1 MARTIK
7 TTKTASDEALPVKT
21 EVKTDEVNEVKEVV
35 DSAVTTEIVES
46 DVDKY
51 DVVLEKL
58 QNFVN
63 EGKELITIV
72 KLLKKENAKSQKQ
85 VGKRQR
91 KAPADGSKRPA
102 SGITKPTKL
111 SDDLCNFLGI
121 PKGSSLART
130 EVTKIINT
138 YIKTNK
144 LQDEADRRT
153 IHPDEK
159 LSKIL
164 LPIPDDKKL
173 SFFNMQSFIKHQFI
187 KAV

>member
-1 MARTIK
+1 MAPTK
-7 TTKTASDEALPVKT
+7 KSTKTVVDAAAAAPAPVAAEPA
-21 EVKTDEVNEVKEVV
+21 EVISKKEVLDIEV
-35 DSAVTTEIVES
+35 IESS

-51 DVVLEKL
+51 DSVIDKL
-58 QNFVN
+58 QSFLNDC
-63 EGKELITIV
+63 KELIVTV
-72 KLLKKENAKSQKQ
+72 KNLKKENAKSQKQ

-91 KAPADGSKRPA
+91 KTAVDGSKRPA

-111 SDDLCNFLGI
+111 SDDLCDFLGV
-121 PKGSSLART
+121 PKGTSLART

-144 LQDEADRRT
+144 LQDEQDRRT
-153 IHPDEK
+153 IHPDAK

-187 KAV
+187 KTV